1 MVTNNQTNLHNS
13 SRRGKKQKQ
22 QTTTISTKEGDLIIN
37 AKYKKEA
44 IATIRKLDRAK
55 RRVSLFNKIA
65 VLVAFVCVGNNAY
78 TILNNRHRKKYGVN
92 GGFLIVMSE
101 AFQSI
106 NLLQRS
112 NIKEWS
118 LFGSST
124 ATAKYIIP
132 RDTLQGFGSYPNLLN
147 ITDTMRSEY
156 HPIVKLP
163 IRKMKKGDVISE
175 NGGTCVEQGADQ
187 TNKKF
192 WPFNRKKNN
201 QQSSSCIPSNP
212 KMIETYDYIVQ
223 DFTQKKEENKV
234 SLEGGKKVPQLLSS
248 KEEAIEYA
256 KHQKAP
262 KRYDVGRF
270 DEDRR
275 GMYTSDLFGSGDD
288 DESSSRRTVHVGL
301 DIGAPVNTNVY
312 SFTEGKIHSVGY
324 NSDLGD
330 YGHVI
335 VIAHTLQNGKIVYAL
350 YGHLSKKSITG
361 KFVGQAIKRGQLI
374 GSLGN
379 TAENGGWTGMFYLRI
394 CLCLILIPPSNI
406 SDFSFKDHMSIFS
419 WQ

>member
-1 MVTNNQTNLHNS
+1 MVTNNNNNQPNINN

-22 QTTTISTKEGDLIIN
+22 QTTTISTKEGNLVIN

-65 VLVAFVCVGNNAY
+65 VLVAFICVGNNVY

-92 GGFLIVMSE
+92 GSFMIVMSD

-124 ATAKYIIP
+124 ATAKYVP
-132 RDTLQGFGSYPNLLN
+132 RDTLQSFGSYPNLLN
-147 ITDTMRSEY
+147 ITESMRSEY

-163 IRKMKKGDVISE
+163 PIRKTNKVDSDD
-175 NGGTCVEQGADQ
+175 GTCTEQGVAQ

-192 WPFNRKKNN
+192 WPWNRKKN
-201 QQSSSCIPSNP
+201 QSSTCISSNK
-212 KMIETYDYIVQ
+212 KMNETYDYIVQ
-223 DFTQKKEENKV
+223 DFTGQKRDDNKV
-234 SLEGGKKVPQLLSS
+234 SLESGKKVPQLLSS

-256 KHQKAP
+256 KHQKAS
-262 KRYDVGRF
+262 KRYDVGRY

-275 GMYTSDLFGSGDD
+275 GMYTSDLFGSSDD
-288 DESSSRRTVHVGL
+288 DENSSRRTVHVGL

-312 SFTEGKIHSVGY
+312 AFTEGKIHSVGY

-350 YGHLSKKSITG
+350 YGHLSAKSITG
-361 KFVGQAIKRGQLI
+361 KYVGQAIKRGQLI

-394 CLCLILIPPSNI
+394 CLCLILIPP
-406 SDFSFKDHMSIFS
+406 F
-419 WQ
+419 

>member
-1 MVTNNQTNLHNS
+1 MVTNNNNQTNLHNS

-22 QTTTISTKEGDLIIN
+22 QTTTISTKEGNLVID
-37 AKYKKEA
+37 AKYKTEA

-65 VLVAFVCVGNNAY
+65 VLVAFVCVGNNIY
-78 TILNNRHRKKYGVN
+78 SILSNRHRKKYGDSN
-92 GGFLIVMSE
+92 GGFFIVMSE

-106 NLLQRS
+106 NVKLLQRS

-124 ATAKYIIP
+124 ATAKSYVIP
-132 RDTLQGFGSYPNLLN
+132 RDTLQSFGSYPNRLN
-147 ITDTMRSEY
+147 ITESMRSEY

-163 IRKMKKGDVISE
+163 VRKMKKGDVKVSE
-175 NGGTCVEQGADQ
+175 NDGTCFEGSDQ

-192 WPFNRKKNN
+192 WPFNRKKN
-201 QQSSSCIPSNP
+201 QPSTCIPSNQQ
-212 KMIETYDYIVQ
+212 MNETFDYIVQ
-223 DFTQKKEENKV
+223 DFTRQKRDDNKV

-256 KHQKAP
+256 KHQKAS
-262 KRYDVGRF
+262 KRYDVGRY

-275 GMYTSDLFGSGDD
+275 GMYTSDLFGSDD
-288 DESSSRRTVHVGL
+288 DDSSSSSRRTVHVGL

-350 YGHLSKKSITG
+350 YGHLSKKSIVG
-361 KFVGQAIKRGQLI
+361 KFVGQSIKRGQLI

-379 TAENGGWTGMFYLRI
+379 TAENGGWTGKSYTYLFD
-394 CLCLILIPPSNI
+394 PSNRFI
-406 SDFSFKDHMSIFS
+406 S
-419 WQ
+419 

>member
-1 MVTNNQTNLHNS
+1 MVTNNQTNLHN

-22 QTTTISTKEGDLIIN
+22 QTTTISTQEGNLIID
-37 AKYKKEA
+37 AKYKTEA

-65 VLVAFVCVGNNAY
+65 VLVAFVCVGNNVY
-78 TILNNRHRKKYGVN
+78 TILNNRHRKKHGVN

-112 NIKEWS
+112 NIKEWG
-118 LFGSST
+118 LFGSTT
-124 ATAKYIIP
+124 ATAKYVVP
-132 RDTLQGFGSYPNLLN
+132 RDTLQRFGSYPNLLN
-147 ITDTMRSEY
+147 ITESMRSEY

-163 IRKMKKGDVISE
+163 IRKTKKGGGDSAKVGE
-175 NGGTCVEQGADQ
+175 DGGTCVEQGVDQ
-187 TNKKF
+187 AKKKF
-192 WPFNRKKNN
+192 WPWNRKKN
-201 QQSSSCIPSNP
+201 QSSTCIPSNP

-223 DFTQKKEENKV
+223 DFTTGQNKDDNKV

-256 KHQKAP
+256 KHQKAS
-262 KRYDVGRF
+262 KRYDVGRY

-288 DESSSRRTVHVGL
+288 ESISNSRRTVHVGL

-312 SFTEGKIHSVGY
+312 AFTEGEIHSVGY

-350 YGHLSKKSITG
+350 YGHLSKKSIVG

-379 TAENGGWTGMFYLRI
+379 TAENGGWTGMFYAYLFD
-394 CLCLILIPPSNI
+394 PSYHFI
-406 SDFSFKDHMSIFS
+406 S
-419 WQ
+419 

>member
-1 MVTNNQTNLHNS
+1 MVTNNQNLHSN
-13 SRRGKKQKQ
+13 RRGKKQKQ
-22 QTTTISTKEGDLIIN
+22 QTTTISTQEGNLIID

-65 VLVAFVCVGNNAY
+65 VLVAFVCVGNNIY
-78 TILNNRHRKKYGVN
+78 TILNNRHRKKYGGDGV
-92 GGFLIVMSE
+92 FFIIMSE

-106 NLLQRS
+106 NVKLLQRS
-112 NIKEWS
+112 NIKEWG

-124 ATAKYIIP
+124 ATAKSYVIP
-132 RDTLQGFGSYPNLLN
+132 RDTLQSFGSYPNLLN
-147 ITDTMRSEY
+147 ITETMRSEY

-163 IRKMKKGDVISE
+163 IRKMKKG
-175 NGGTCVEQGADQ
+175 NTCVEQQGVAQ

-192 WPFNRKKNN
+192 WPWNRKKN
-201 QQSSSCIPSNP
+201 QSSSCISSNQR
-212 KMIETYDYIVQ
+212 MIETYDYIVQ
-223 DFTQKKEENKV
+223 DFTGKNKDNKV

-256 KHQKAP
+256 KHQKAS
-262 KRYDVGRF
+262 KRYDVGRY

-288 DESSSRRTVHVGL
+288 DEDSSRRTVHVGL

-312 SFTEGKIHSVGY
+312 SFTEGTVHSVGY
-324 NSDLGD
+324 NPDLGD

-350 YGHLSKKSITG
+350 YGHLSKKSIVG
-361 KFVGQAIKRGQLI
+361 KFIGQAIKRGQLI

-379 TAENGGWTGMFYLRI
+379 TAENGGWTGKSCLRI
-394 CLCLILIPPSNI
+394 CLCLILIP
-406 SDFSFKDHMSIFS
+406 F
-419 WQ
+419 

>member
-1 MVTNNQTNLHNS
+1 MGTNNQTNLHI

-22 QTTTISTKEGDLIIN
+22 QTTTISTKEGNLIIN

-65 VLVAFVCVGNNAY
+65 VLVAFVCVGNNVY
-78 TILNNRHRKKYGVN
+78 TILNNRHRKKYGDSN
-92 GGFLIVMSE
+92 GGFMIVMSE

-106 NLLQRS
+106 NVKLLQRS
-112 NIKEWS
+112 SIKEWV
-118 LFGSST
+118 LFSSST
-124 ATAKYIIP
+124 ADEKYIVP
-132 RDTLQGFGSYPNLLN
+132 RDTLQRFGSYPNLLN
-147 ITDTMRSEY
+147 ITESMRSEY

-163 IRKMKKGDVISE
+163 VRKMKKGDVKVSE
-175 NGGTCVEQGADQ
+175 NGGICVEQGADQ
-187 TNKKF
+187 AKKKF
-192 WPFNRKKNN
+192 WPWNRKKN
-201 QQSSSCIPSNP
+201 QSSTCIPSNQQ
-212 KMIETYDYIVQ
+212 MIEIYDYIVQ
-223 DFTQKKEENKV
+223 DFTFTGQNKDDNKV

-256 KHQKAP
+256 KHQKAS
-262 KRYDVGRF
+262 KGYDVGRY

-275 GMYTSDLFGSGDD
+275 GMYTSDLFGSGGD
-288 DESSSRRTVHVGL
+288 DESSISSRRTVHVGL

-312 SFTEGKIHSVGY
+312 AFTEGEMHSVGY

-335 VIAHTLQNGKIVYAL
+335 VIAHTLQNGKIVFAL
-350 YGHLSKKSITG
+350 YGHLSKKSIVG

-379 TAENGGWTGMFYLRI
+379 TAENGGWTGMSYTYL
-394 CLCLILIPPSNI
+394 LV
-406 SDFSFKDHMSIFS
+406 SDTDTPF
-419 WQ
+419 